1 MYKKPH
7 FSALLI
13 IVFFLGNYQTLFAQ
27 KNIDVNAYQM
37 EEKEVRSLESYLE
50 ILRLKSI
57 GNTEKALQELVK
69 YLEINPNNAAANYE
83 AAQLSFNEQKLTPA
97 IAFAEKAVALDEK
110 NIWYK
115 NLLVELYNKN
125 NEPQKAIKIYEKIVK
140 ESPND
145 KESAMQYAFLLVKA
159 TEYKKALEVLT
170 LWEKRDDGDEMI
182 LGQKHQIYL
191 KLNDFKNAEN
201 ELKKLIVKSPTDTRY
216 QIALAEFYDANLKKD
231 EAIKAYKN
239 VLLLEPNNPEALLY
253 MSGHYIEENDTLS
266 FAASANRIIKNN
278 QINLDTKIAYL
289 SYGLMNFSKL
299 DTSKKELYVS
309 LAQELAL
316 KYPTEAKAHAIY
328 GDFCYL
334 YEKNE
339 QGLAAYKNSLKYKN
353 DIFEVWQNLFSIMLT
368 LKNYKDLADSS
379 EAALEYFPAHA
390 AVHFYNGLANQ
401 YLDRYEKAEKSYRKA
416 IRFSG
421 DNTKLEAQLYSS
433 LGEVYHK
440 MKKIKEMDEA
450 FEESLKI
457 EPDNA
462 FTLNNYAYYLSL
474 RKSQL
479 EKAKQMSRKSLD
491 LQGQNGSF
499 LDTYAW
505 ICFQLGQYQEAIN
518 FQEKALN
525 FEKDDKTTIY
535 EHYGDILFKMGNT
548 AKALEYWQKSK
559 DAGNASKTL
568 IKKIA
573 EKKYIEAAE

>member
-7 FSALLI
+7 FSAVLI
-13 IVFFLGNYQTLFAQ
+13 ILFFLGNYQTLLAQ

-50 ILRLKSI
+50 ILRLKSV
-57 GNTEKALQELVK
+57 GNNEKALEELVK
-69 YLEINPNNAAANYE
+69 YIDANPNNAAANYE
-83 AAQLSFNEQKLTPA
+83 AAQLSFNEKKIAPA
-97 IAFAEKAVALDEK
+97 IAFAEKAVELDGK

-170 LWEKRDDGDEMI
+170 VWEKRDEGDEMI

-201 ELKKLIVKSPTDTRY
+201 ELKKLIIKSPTDIRY
-216 QIALAEFYDANLKKD
+216 QVALAEFYDANLKKE

-239 VLLLEPNNPEALLY
+239 ILLLEPNNPEALLY
-253 MSGHYIEENDTLS
+253 MSGHYIEQNDTMS
-266 FAASANRIIKNN
+266 FASSANRIIKNN
-278 QINLDTKIAYL
+278 EINFDTKIAYL
-289 SYGLMNFSKL
+289 SYGLMNFAKL
-299 DTSKKELYVS
+299 DTPKKDLYVR
-309 LAQELAL
+309 LAQELAANN
-316 KYPTEAKAHAIY
+316 PTEAKAHAIY

-339 QGLAAYKNSLKYKN
+339 QGLAAYKNALKYKS
-353 DIFEVWQNLFSIMLT
+353 DIFEVWQNLFSIMLY

-379 EAALEYFPAHA
+379 EAALEYFPAHS

-421 DNTKLEAQLYSS
+421 ENTKLEAQLYSS

-491 LQGQNGSF
+491 LQGRNGSF

-505 ICFQLGQYQEAIN
+505 ICFQLGQYQEALN

-535 EHYGDILFKMGNT
+535 EHYGDINFKMGNT
-548 AKALEYWQKSK
+548 PKALEYWQKSK
-559 DAGNASKTL
+559 DAGNPSKTL
-568 IKKIA
+568 LKKIA
-573 EKKYIEAAE
+573 EKKYIEAVE

>member
-7 FSALLI
+7 FSAVLI
-13 IVFFLGNYQTLFAQ
+13 ILFFLGNYQTLFAQ

-50 ILRLKSI
+50 ILRLKSV
-57 GNTEKALQELVK
+57 GNTEKALQELVI
-69 YLEINPNNAAANYE
+69 YLETNPNNAAANYE
-83 AAQLSFNEQKLTPA
+83 AAQLSFNEQKITPA
-97 IAFAEKAVALDEK
+97 IAFAEKAVELDGK
-110 NIWYK
+110 NVWYK

-140 ESPND
+140 DNPND

-170 LWEKRDDGDEMI
+170 VWEKRDDGDEMI

-253 MSGHYIEENDTLS
+253 MSGHYIEQNDTLS
-266 FAASANRIIKNN
+266 FASSANRIIKNN
-278 QINLDTKIAYL
+278 EINLDTKIAYL
-289 SYGLMNFSKL
+289 SYGLMNFSRL
-299 DTSKKELYVS
+299 DSSKKELYVS
-309 LAQELAL
+309 LAQELAS

-379 EAALEYFPAHA
+379 ESALEYFPAHS

-462 FTLNNYAYYLSL
+462 FTLNNYSYYLSL

-505 ICFQLGQYQEAIN
+505 ICFQLGQYQEAMN

-548 AKALEYWQKSK
+548 TKAVEYWQKSK